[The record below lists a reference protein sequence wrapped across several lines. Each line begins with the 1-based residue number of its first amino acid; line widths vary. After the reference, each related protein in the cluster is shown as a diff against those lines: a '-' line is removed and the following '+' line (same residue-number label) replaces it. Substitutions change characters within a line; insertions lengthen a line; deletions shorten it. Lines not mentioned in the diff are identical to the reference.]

1 MDQPKKRRRIGRLE
15 YDAATGDVLV
25 AGMVGAAI
33 VLGFLAF
40 NYQGSPRMDDLA
52 KVQQGVTIPNPTEL
66 SPAETTGT
74 APLKK

>member
-1 MDQPKKRRRIGRLE
+1 MDQPRKRRQIGRFE

-25 AGMVGAAI
+25 AATVGAAI

-66 SPAETTGT
+66 SPAETMG
-74 APLKK
+74 APPLKR

>member
-1 MDQPKKRRRIGRLE
+1 MDQPRKRRRFGHFE
-15 YDAATGDVLV
+15 YDAATGDVLL

-40 NYQGSPRMDDLA
+40 NYQGSPREDDKA
-52 KVQQGVTIPNPTEL
+52 KFLQGVTIPNPTEL
-66 SPAETTGT
+66 SPAETTGA